1 MNVRIYKKPYRVK
14 KRKSIIKNRFFWA
27 IILLFLVFSG
37 TFYFLFLSSFFQI
50 KKVEISGNQKIALN
64 QIESLIEEKAGRK
77 IMTFSS
83 KSIFLADFNKI
94 KKEFLNKFPQA
105 EKINLKRKLPDTL
118 VVKIIERKEAA
129 ILDFPEKSF
138 FIDKEGIVFEEV
150 PKEIEGYL
158 RISETSLNQTPG
170 LGEQALKKE
179 LMDSILEINL
189 RLRDDFKIPPK
200 EIVIVSEDRLNV
212 RTSEGWEI
220 YFDPKKDT
228 GWQMQKLAAVLE
240 KVVPAEKRNDL
251 EYIELRFGRF
261 RPPKIQDGWRG

>member
-1 MNVRIYKKPYRVK
+1 MKK
-14 KRKSIIKNRFFWA
+14 I
-27 IILLFLVFSG
+27 
-37 TFYFLFLSSFFQI
+37 
-50 KKVEISGNQKIALN
+50 EISGNQKIALN
-64 QIESLIEEKAGRK
+64 LIESLIEEKVGQK
-77 IMTFSS
+77 IIGLPS
-83 KSIFLADFNKI
+83 KSIFLTDFNEI

-118 VVKIIERKEAA
+118 SAQITERKEAA
-129 ILDFPEKSF
+129 VLDFPEKSF

-150 PKEIEGYL
+150 PKEIDGYL

-189 RLRDDFKIPPK
+189 RLRDDFKIPLK
-200 EIVIVSEDRLNV
+200 EIVMVSEERLNV

-220 YFDPKKDT
+220 YFDPKKDI

-240 KVVPAEKRNDL
+240 KVVLAEKRNDL
-251 EYIELRFGRF
+251 EYIELRFGDF
-261 RPPKIQDGWRG
+261 APQKYKTGSEAKE